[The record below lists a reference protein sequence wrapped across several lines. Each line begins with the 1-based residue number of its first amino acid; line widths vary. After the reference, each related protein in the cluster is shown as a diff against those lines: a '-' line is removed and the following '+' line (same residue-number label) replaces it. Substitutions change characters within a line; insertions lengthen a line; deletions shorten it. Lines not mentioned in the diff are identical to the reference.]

1 MGTYYRDHDEI
12 RARVLH
18 RLPEIAHHLSG
29 GTAWLVG
36 NSWRFG
42 KKGVYSLHRGG
53 AAAGFNGDFQGDVID
68 AVAHFCT
75 GGNRLS
81 AFDYL
86 RERFDMGVAGSAGPL
101 DPALLHQLK
110 TKRARKAAVD
120 ESKRHAEV
128 QRKRRRAFDLW
139 RSSQPIHPSPAEL
152 YLSSRGILRP
162 EGGWSPCIR
171 YSPNYPIDRNSPA
184 LLFAIQGEGDR
195 FVGIQSVALT
205 PYGQKS
211 PDGNGTVKKTW
222 PSVKGGTIRFGRPA
236 EVLFLTEGPEDAISI
251 AQLLGCSAWACA
263 GISLLKHVWLPP
275 GVGTVVIMGHADE
288 AGVRGAEEAK
298 QDFQQ
303 RGLRAHLV
311 VPPPE
316 LDWNDLLQAG
326 IDPAVLWTW
335 IDEAGFSRG
344 PKP

>member
-1 MGTYYRDHDEI
+1 MGTRYRDHDEI
-12 RARVLH
+12 KTGALERLH
-18 RLPEIAHHLSG
+18 EIADHLSG
-29 GTAWLVG
+29 GTARLVG
-36 NSWRFG
+36 SSWRFG
-42 KKGVYSLHRGG
+42 KTGVYSLHRDG

-75 GGNRLS
+75 GGNRLA

-86 RERFDMGVAGSAGPL
+86 RERFGLGAAGGAGALDSDRERQLNSA
-101 DPALLHQLK
+101 
-110 TKRARKAAVD
+110 
-120 ESKRHAEV
+120 
-128 QRKRRRAFDLW
+128 RRRATEQARHSAERERKRQRAWQLW
-139 RSSQPIHPSPAEL
+139 GNAIPIAGTPAEL
-152 YLSSRGILRP
+152 YLHRRDIRRP
-162 EGGWSPCIR
+162 LGGWPACMRFCS
-171 YSPNYPIDRNSPA
+171 NYPVDRDSPA
-184 LLFAIQGEGDR
+184 LLFAIQGEANR
-195 FVGIQSVALT
+195 FMSIQSVALT
-205 PYGQKS
+205 REGEKN

-236 EVLFLTEGPEDAISI
+236 EVLFLTEGPEDALSI

-326 IDPAVLWTW
+326 IDPAFLWTW
-335 IDEAGFSRG
+335 IAEAGFSRG